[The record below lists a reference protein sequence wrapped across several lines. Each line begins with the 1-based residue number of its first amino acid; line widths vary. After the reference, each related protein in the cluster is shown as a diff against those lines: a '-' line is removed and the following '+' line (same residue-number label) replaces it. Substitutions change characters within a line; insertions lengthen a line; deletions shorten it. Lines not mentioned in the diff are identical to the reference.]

1 MFTGHR
7 SDVVAVVPLLLL
19 LIAVCG
25 VRPISGHAGHD
36 HDALVEPIFKQL
48 EVVPDVLDVAP
59 AHELIV
65 SKWCAVVHT
74 ILDDMF
80 TYIFFVLFY
89 FTSYCLY
96 STVLII
102 WFDSFVL
109 QIRFNNQIPKYSKN
123 MNIISMYVNY
133 YDLLL

>member
-7 SDVVAVVPLLLL
+7 SVVVAVVSLTLLLL
-19 LIAVCG
+19 AVCG

-65 SKWCAVVHT
+65 SKWGAVVYA
-74 ILDDMF
+74 ISNCMF
-80 TYIFFVLFY
+80 PYIIFVFC
-89 FTSYCLY
+89 F
-96 STVLII
+96 
-102 WFDSFVL
+102 
-109 QIRFNNQIPKYSKN
+109 
-123 MNIISMYVNY
+123 
-133 YDLLL
+133 